1 MKILLRWS
9 RIVAVGLI
17 GILLVGFSGLRV
29 AHYPN
34 PIATARLGLAAP
46 SATPKL
52 LPAHLVA
59 PAATPTQLQVV
70 EEDMPPGV
78 LWDGRYVD
86 VEEFF
91 KKTKTN
97 AFLVM
102 RNGTITYEWY
112 NKKFTPEFQ
121 FPSYSVAKTLTSL
134 MIGKL
139 ISEGKISESDNFI
152 KYFPELANGSSFDKV
167 TIGQLLDMRSG
178 VGVSDN
184 YPTGPSGWGVAI
196 AQMYA
201 STDIPWFMGN
211 NRKMKFEPGTKAEY
225 RSVDTQ
231 MLGMIIKK
239 VTGEKV
245 ADYFS
250 TNFWQPIGAQYPATW
265 NVDHLGGQEKTFC
278 CFNATARDYAR
289 IGNLLAMGGFVG
301 EKQLVSASWITRLSN
316 PVETLDHNWGYG
328 AQIWHPNPGSLMM
341 LGLHSQFVY
350 VVPKTRTVIVKLSDS
365 LNDAD
370 EEPTAAILEAIAT
383 KIS

>member
-1 MKILLRWS
+1 MKALLRWS
-9 RIVAVGLI
+9 RILAIALI
-17 GILLVGFSGLRV
+17 GIFLLAYSGLRV
-29 AHYPN
+29 VHYPN

-52 LPAHLVA
+52 LPAHQVA
-59 PAATPTQLQVV
+59 PAASPTQLQFVP
-70 EEDMPPGV
+70 EKMPYGV
-78 LWDGRYVD
+78 IFKGRQLKFGKFLKD
-86 VEEFF
+86 
-91 KKTKTN
+91 TKTN
-97 AFLVM
+97 AFLIM

-112 NKKFTPEFQ
+112 DKKFSSEFK

-139 ISEGKISESDNFI
+139 VSEGKISESDTFI
-152 KYFPELANGSSFDKV
+152 KFFPDLSNGTSFDKV

-184 YPTGPSGWGVAI
+184 YPSGPSGWGVAI

-201 STDIPWFMGN
+201 STDVPWFMGN
-211 NRKMKFEPGTKAEY
+211 NRKMKFEPGTDAEY

-250 TNFWQPIGAQYPATW
+250 TNFWQPIGAQSPATW
-265 NVDHLGGQEKTFC
+265 NVDHVGGQEKTFC
-278 CFNATARDYAR
+278 CFNAIARDYAR
-289 IGNLLAMGGFVG
+289 IGNLLAMDGFVG
-301 EKQLVSASWITRLSN
+301 DKQLVSASWISRLSN
-316 PVETLDHNWGYG
+316 PVEKLDHNWGYG

-365 LNDAD
+365 LDDAD
-370 EEPTAAILEAIAT
+370 EEPTAAILQALAT
-383 KIS
+383 KIG

>member
-1 MKILLRWS
+1 
-9 RIVAVGLI
+9 
-17 GILLVGFSGLRV
+17 LRV
-29 AHYPN
+29 VHYPN

-52 LPAHLVA
+52 LPAHTVA

-70 EEDMPPGV
+70 PEKMPYGV
-78 LWDGRYVD
+78 LFKGRQIKFGKFLK
-86 VEEFF
+86 E
-91 KKTKTN
+91 TKTN

-112 NKKFTPEFQ
+112 NKKFSPEFQ

-139 ISEGKISESDNFI
+139 VSEGKISESDTFI
-152 KYFPELANGSSFDKV
+152 KFFPDLSNGTSFDKV

-184 YPTGPSGWGVAI
+184 YPSGPSGWGVAI

-211 NRKMKFEPGTKAEY
+211 NRKMMFEPGTKAEY

-250 TNFWQPIGAQYPATW
+250 TNFWQPIGAQHPATW
-265 NVDHLGGQEKTFC
+265 NVDHVGGQEKTFC

-289 IGNLLAMGGFVG
+289 IGNLLAMDGFVG
-301 EKQLVSASWITRLSN
+301 DKQLVSASWITRLSN

-328 AQIWHPNPGSLMM
+328 AQIWHPSPGSLMM

-365 LNDAD
+365 LVDAD
-370 EEPTAAILEAIAT
+370 EEPTAAILQALAT
-383 KIS
+383 KIG

>member
-1 MKILLRWS
+1 MKALLRWS
-9 RIVAVGLI
+9 RILAITLI
-17 GILLVGFSGLRV
+17 GIFLLTYSGLRV
-29 AHYPN
+29 VHYPN

-52 LPAHLVA
+52 LPAHTVA

-70 EEDMPPGV
+70 PEKMPYGV
-78 LWDGRYVD
+78 LFKGRQIKFGKFLK
-86 VEEFF
+86 E
-91 KKTKTN
+91 TKTN

-112 NKKFTPEFQ
+112 DKKFSSEFK

-139 ISEGKISESDNFI
+139 VSEGKISESDTFI
-152 KYFPELANGSSFDKV
+152 KFFPDLSNGTSFDKV

-184 YPTGPSGWGVAI
+184 YPSGPSGWGVAI

-211 NRKMKFEPGTKAEY
+211 NRKMKFEPGTDAEY

-239 VTGEKV
+239 VTGERV

-265 NVDHLGGQEKTFC
+265 NVDHIDGQEKTFC
-278 CFNATARDYAR
+278 CFNAAARDYAR

-316 PVETLDHNWGYG
+316 PVEKLDHKWGYG
-328 AQIWHPNPGSLMM
+328 AQIWQPHKGSLMM

-350 VVPKTRTVIVKLSDS
+350 IVPKTRTVIVKLSDS
-365 LNDAD
+365 LNDED
-370 EEPTAAILEAIAT
+370 EKPTADILQAFANRF
-383 KIS
+383 S

>member
-1 MKILLRWS
+1 MKALLRWS
-9 RIVAVGLI
+9 RILAITLI
-17 GILLVGFSGLRV
+17 GIFLLTYSGLRV
-29 AHYPN
+29 VHYPN

-52 LPAHLVA
+52 LPAHTVA

-70 EEDMPPGV
+70 PEKMPYGV
-78 LWDGRYVD
+78 LFKGRQIKFGKFLK
-86 VEEFF
+86 E
-91 KKTKTN
+91 TKTN

-112 NKKFTPEFQ
+112 NKKFSPEFQ

-139 ISEGKISESDNFI
+139 VSEGKISENDTFI
-152 KYFPELANGSSFDKV
+152 KFFPDLSNGTSFDKV

-184 YPTGPSGWGVAI
+184 YPSGPSGWGVAI

-211 NRKMKFEPGTKAEY
+211 NRKMMFEPGTKAEY

-250 TNFWQPIGAQYPATW
+250 TNFWQPIGAQHPATW
-265 NVDHLGGQEKTFC
+265 NVDHFGGQEKTFC

-289 IGNLLAMGGFVG
+289 IGNLLAMDGFVG
-301 EKQLVSASWITRLSN
+301 DKQLVSASWITRLSN

-328 AQIWHPNPGSLMM
+328 AQIWHPSPGSLMM

-365 LNDAD
+365 LVDAD
-370 EEPTAAILEAIAT
+370 EEPTAAILQALAT
-383 KIS
+383 KIG

>member
-1 MKILLRWS
+1 MKALLRWS
-9 RIVAVGLI
+9 RILAITLI
-17 GILLVGFSGLRV
+17 GIFLLTDSGLRV
-29 AHYPN
+29 VHYPN

-52 LPAHLVA
+52 LPAHTVA

-70 EEDMPPGV
+70 PEKMPYGV
-78 LWDGRYVD
+78 LFKGRQIKFGKFLK
-86 VEEFF
+86 E
-91 KKTKTN
+91 TKTN

-112 NKKFTPEFQ
+112 NKKFSPEFQ

-139 ISEGKISESDNFI
+139 VSEGKISESDTFI
-152 KYFPELANGSSFDKV
+152 KFFPDLSNGTSFDKV

-184 YPTGPSGWGVAI
+184 YPSGPSGWGVAI
-196 AQMYA
+196 AQMYV
-201 STDIPWFMGN
+201 STDIAWFMGN
-211 NRKMKFEPGTKAEY
+211 NRKMSFEPGTDAEY

-250 TNFWQPIGAQYPATW
+250 TNFWQPIGAERPATW
-265 NVDHLGGQEKTFC
+265 NVDQIGRQEKTFC

-301 EKQLVSASWITRLSN
+301 DKQLVSASWITRLSN
-316 PVETLDHNWGYG
+316 PIEKLDHDWGYG

-365 LNDAD
+365 LDDAD
-370 EEPTAAILEAIAT
+370 EEPTAAILQALAT

>member
-1 MKILLRWS
+1 MKALLRWS
-9 RIVAVGLI
+9 RILAIALI
-17 GILLVGFSGLRV
+17 GIFLLAYSGLRV
-29 AHYPN
+29 VHYPN

-52 LPAHLVA
+52 LPAHQVA
-59 PAATPTQLQVV
+59 PAASPTQLQFVP
-70 EEDMPPGV
+70 EKMPYGV
-78 LWDGRYVD
+78 IFKGRQLKFGKFLKD
-86 VEEFF
+86 
-91 KKTKTN
+91 TKTN
-97 AFLVM
+97 AFLIM

-112 NKKFTPEFQ
+112 DKKFSSEFK

-139 ISEGKISESDNFI
+139 VSEGKISESDTFI
-152 KYFPELANGSSFDKV
+152 KFFPDLSNGTSFDKV

-184 YPTGPSGWGVAI
+184 YPSGPSGWGVAI

-211 NRKMKFEPGTKAEY
+211 NRKMKFEPGTDAEY

-250 TNFWQPIGAQYPATW
+250 TNFWQPIGAQSPATW
-265 NVDHLGGQEKTFC
+265 NVDHVGGQEKTFC

-289 IGNLLAMGGFVG
+289 IGNLLAMDGFVG
-301 EKQLVSASWITRLSN
+301 DKQLVSASWISRLSN
-316 PVETLDHNWGYG
+316 PVEKLDHNWGYG
-328 AQIWHPNPGSLMM
+328 AQTWHPNPGSLMM

-365 LNDAD
+365 LDDAD
-370 EEPTAAILEAIAT
+370 EEPTAAILQALAT
-383 KIS
+383 KIG

>member
-1 MKILLRWS
+1 
-9 RIVAVGLI
+9 
-17 GILLVGFSGLRV
+17 
-29 AHYPN
+29 
-34 PIATARLGLAAP
+34 
-46 SATPKL
+46 
-52 LPAHLVA
+52 
-59 PAATPTQLQVV
+59 
-70 EEDMPPGV
+70 
-78 LWDGRYVD
+78 
-86 VEEFF
+86 
-91 KKTKTN
+91 
-97 AFLVM
+97 M

-112 NKKFTPEFQ
+112 NKKFSPEFQ

-139 ISEGKISESDNFI
+139 VSEGKISESDTFI
-152 KYFPELANGSSFDKV
+152 KFFPDLSNGTSFDKV

-184 YPTGPSGWGVAI
+184 YPSGPSGWGVAI

-211 NRKMKFEPGTKAEY
+211 NRKMMFEPGTDAEY

-250 TNFWQPIGAQYPATW
+250 TNFWQPIGAQSPATW
-265 NVDHLGGQEKTFC
+265 NVDHVGGQEKTFC

-289 IGNLLAMGGFVG
+289 IGNLLAMDGFVG
-301 EKQLVSASWITRLSN
+301 DKQLVSASWISRLSN

-365 LNDAD
+365 LDDDD
-370 EEPTAAILEAIAT
+370 EEPTAAILQALAT
-383 KIS
+383 KIG